1 MGSGTSIQVFVFSC
15 RSFCCNCCCCV
26 AAIIVVFVNVID
38 PVVFLA
44 MVENL
49 ELRFLFLFHV
59 LVFLVKSKKKLS
71 DVEITGLKIFD
82 KALIGSNETGDS
94 FEDIYHQL

>member
-1 MGSGTSIQVFVFSC
+1 
-15 RSFCCNCCCCV
+15 
-26 AAIIVVFVNVID
+26 
-38 PVVFLA
+38 

-94 FEDIYHQL
+94 FEDIYISLTVNECAKRIMFYFRKYQKNL

>member
-1 MGSGTSIQVFVFSC
+1 
-15 RSFCCNCCCCV
+15 
-26 AAIIVVFVNVID
+26 
-38 PVVFLA
+38 

-94 FEDIYHQL
+94 LEDIYHQLWMSVWKDFFFKYQKNL

>member
-1 MGSGTSIQVFVFSC
+1 
-15 RSFCCNCCCCV
+15 
-26 AAIIVVFVNVID
+26 
-38 PVVFLA
+38 

-49 ELRFLFLFHV
+49 ELRFLFLFHA

-94 FEDIYHQL
+94 FEDIYHQLWMSVRKE